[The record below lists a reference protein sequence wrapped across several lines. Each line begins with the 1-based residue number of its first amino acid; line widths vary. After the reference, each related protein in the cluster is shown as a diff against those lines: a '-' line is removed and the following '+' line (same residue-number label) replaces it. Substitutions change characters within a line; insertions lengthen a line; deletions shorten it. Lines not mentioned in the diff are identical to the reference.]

1 MKKKTIEKIP
11 YLTLKKKVGE
21 SAKYVGVTAFKN
33 IGHERHLFVEVYKNQ
48 DAEEIPIVRIVLTK
62 KDFAT
67 YVTEDGE
74 WTRQCVE
81 KGQYWSAPLWSE
93 VDDLRDN
100 MQQVEM
106 KNVLQCEKDWERI
119 KNFCSGITRD
129 EKRWWQRI
137 DECQRGITS
146 MEKRKVAQRKY
157 ERRQAAL
164 RDRIR
169 HTRELPKKKILDRA
183 DNVYF
188 HNKHFLYYK
197 KRGSWA
203 QIACSKCGG
212 VTDARWKAGI
222 SYESQ
227 FQKWIQEPR
236 EGDYGKCPMCGA
248 RGWYKCQ
255 GKMKG
260 THNEIV
266 HLFLGQK
273 YKETGMVMRYVEVEK
288 EWRLRLIATDKGEKM
303 YNSCEALSVIEIA
316 RTYLEPGKEA
326 QTDFHKCSPY
336 SGTDFW
342 DDCNLYGLRKIE
354 IKEGAIMSET
364 YEEMRGTIFQYSAL
378 QEYVKHVYKTD
389 PREYLKRYI
398 EIPQLEMA
406 VKMGLIEIATYLIK
420 YGNGIIADRNAKR
433 PDEFLGIRREKVK
446 RLVREKGNVSLLKA
460 LQMEKQYGQRWNN
473 KQIDDLIETGLDA
486 PQLET
491 AMEYMSLQKLLNR
504 IKKYAGCAYG
514 TGCSSVIARIRH
526 TATTYTDYL
535 AMRVNL
541 GYDLNN
547 TVYQQPRNLSIAHE
561 QMVIES
567 TKEKMDKHLA
577 EVAEKYPN
585 IRRQYRKL
593 RRKYY
598 YKDDTYVIRP
608 ARSAEEIVMEG
619 RLLHHCVG
627 GAGYLNK
634 HNKGETYI
642 LMLRYETTPDVPYI
656 TVEVDSKEARI
667 IQWYGERDCKPNA
680 KEIQQWLDDW
690 LKGMRET
697 LTAGTE
703 MAAATA

>member
-21 SAKYVGVTAFKN
+21 DAKYVGVTAFKN
-33 IGHERHLFVEVYKNQ
+33 IGHERHLFVEAYRNR
-48 DAEEIPIVRIVLTK
+48 DGEEIPIVRIVLTK
-62 KDFAT
+62 KDFST
-67 YVTEDGE
+67 YFPESGG
-74 WTRQCVE
+74 WTRQHAE
-81 KGQYWSAPLWSE
+81 KGGYWSAPIWSE
-93 VDDLRDN
+93 ANDLRDN
-100 MQQVEM
+100 MQQVEI

-119 KNFCSGITRD
+119 ENFCSGITRD

-137 DECQRGITS
+137 DECQRDITATATRKAT
-146 MEKRKVAQRKY
+146 EKRYK
-157 ERRQAAL
+157 RRQEAL
-164 RDRIR
+164 QDRIR
-169 HTRELPKKKILDRA
+169 HTRSLPIQKILNRA
-183 DNVYF
+183 DDVYF

-197 KRGSWA
+197 KRGSWV

-248 RGWYKCQ
+248 RGYYKCQ
-255 GKMKG
+255 GKTKG
-260 THNEIV
+260 THSEII

-288 EWRLRLIATDKGEKM
+288 EWRLGLIATDNGEKM

-316 RTYLEPGKEA
+316 RTYLEPGKEP
-326 QTDFHKCSPY
+326 QTDFHKCSLY
-336 SGTDFW
+336 SGKNFW

-354 IKEGAIMSET
+354 IKEGAIMPET

-398 EIPQLEMA
+398 EMPQLEMI
-406 VKMGLIEIATYLIK
+406 VKMGLIETAIYLVK

-446 RLVREKGNVSLLKA
+446 RLVREKGNVSVLKV
-460 LQMEKQYGQRWNN
+460 LQMEKQYRQRWND
-473 KQIDDLIETGLDA
+473 KQIDNLIETGLDA

-491 AMEYMSLQKLLNR
+491 AMEYMSLQQLLNR
-504 IKKYAGCAYG
+504 IKKYAGCAYE
-514 TGCSSVIARIRH
+514 TGCSSVIGRIRH

-535 AMRVNL
+535 AMRANL

-567 TKEKMDKHLA
+567 TKEKMDKYLA

-593 RRKYY
+593 RKKYY
-598 YKDDTYVIRP
+598 YADDNYVIRP

-667 IQWYGERDCKPNA
+667 IQWYGEKDRKPNA
-680 KEIQQWLDDW
+680 KEMQQWLDDW

-697 LTAGTE
+697 LAAGAE